1 MITLSDEES
10 LKERKIMEFIGRTK
24 ELNDL
29 ELEYKRKHSFVVLYG
44 RRRIGKTELIKQFIL
59 NKPALYFL
67 ATEESEPQSMKRFAD
82 SLAEFTHQEYL
93 KNATFNDWLEL
104 FKIFADTPVQKTKV
118 LVIDEFQYLV
128 NTNQAFSSIFQ
139 KVWDEVLSKKDIMVI
154 ICGSY
159 INMMTSQV
167 LSEKSPLYGRRTAQ
181 IRLAPLTFWEIS
193 QHYKKKT
200 FAQMI
205 ELYAVTGGVPK
216 YMEFFDNDNTLM
228 ENIARAVLNKN
239 GFLYDEPAFL
249 LNKEVKEP
257 VNYYSI
263 MKVIA
268 AENHK
273 LSEIAS
279 AMQTESSRLTPYL
292 ETLQGLYLLEKKIP
306 VTERNPEK
314 SRKGLYFMC
323 DIFMRFW
330 FKFVF
335 PYKGELEL
343 ENTNFVTE
351 KLNEHFIDNHVAFVY
366 EDVCRNIFA
375 ELCKNKQI
383 DFVPSRIGSYWDK
396 NVEID
401 LVAVDES
408 NKRIFV
414 SECKYYKDNK
424 PIDVSVYAKLQ
435 EKCPK
440 EAFAGYDIIF
450 GLFSKSGFSDRLKE
464 IAQSNNNKLVLVN
477 KVMIES

>member
-1 MITLSDEES
+1 
-10 LKERKIMEFIGRTK
+10 MEFIGRTN
-24 ELNDL
+24 ELKNL
-29 ELEYKRKHSFVVLYG
+29 EREYKNKHSFVVLYG
-44 RRRIGKTELIKQFIL
+44 RRRIGKTELIKQFIQ

-67 ATEESEPQSMKRFAD
+67 ATEEAEPQSMKRFATTL
-82 SLAEFTHQEYL
+82 SEFIKQEYL
-93 KNATFNDWLEL
+93 KSATFNDWIEL
-104 FKIFADTPVQKTKV
+104 FKIFADAPSKQAKV

-128 NTNQAFSSIFQ
+128 NTNPAFTSIFQ

-159 INMMTSQV
+159 IHMMTRQV
-167 LSEKSPLYGRRTAQ
+167 LSEESPLYGRRTAQ
-181 IRLAPLTFWEIS
+181 MRLAPLSFWEIS
-193 QHYKKKT
+193 EHYKKKS
-200 FAQMI
+200 FSELV

-216 YMEFFDNDNTLM
+216 YMEFFDNDSTLI
-228 ENIARAVLNKN
+228 ENIAYTVLNKN

-279 AMQTESSRLTPYL
+279 AMQVESNRLTPYL
-292 ETLQGLYLLEKKIP
+292 ETLQGLYLLEKKVP
-306 VTERNPEK
+306 VTERNPER
-314 SRKGLYFMC
+314 SRKGLYFIH

-343 ENTNFVTE
+343 ENLNFVIE

-375 ELCKNKQI
+375 ELCKAKQI
-383 DFVPSRIGSYWDK
+383 DFVPSRIGSYWDRED
-396 NVEID
+396 EID

-408 NKRIFV
+408 NKRIFAA
-414 SECKYYKDNK
+414 ECKYYKDNK
-424 PIDVSVYAKLQ
+424 QVDVNVYAKLQ
-435 EKCPK
+435 EKCK
-440 EAFAGYDIIF
+440 NQEFAGYDIIY
-450 GLFSKSGFSDRLKE
+450 GLFSKSGFSARLKE
-464 IAQSNNNKLVLVN
+464 MAKDNDKLVLIHGL
-477 KVMIES
+477 KLEK